1 MDDETPE
8 ATAEADTDE
17 TAEGGTTEDTAD
29 QAIEQTGEDTTEAST
44 ETDRTIRKLR
54 KEAATLRD
62 RAKAAEARAA
72 RTTSLAARLHTELV
86 RASGKLADPAD
97 FPYNPDADL
106 LDDPEAF
113 NQAIDE
119 FVEAKPHLRSRTPK
133 GDVGQGN
140 RGKAEEPVNLL
151 NILKSYV

>member
-1 MDDETPE
+1 MDNE
-8 ATAEADTDE
+8 AEVTTGAADE
-17 TAEGGTTEDTAD
+17 TAEEIVTEAATTEETAE
-29 QAIEQTGEDTTEAST
+29 ATEGGADT
-44 ETDRTIRKLR
+44 ETDRNVRKLR
-54 KEAATLRD
+54 KEAATLRE
-62 RAKAAEARAA
+62 RAKAAEARAT
-72 RTTSLAARLHTELV
+72 RTDSLAARLHTELV
-86 RASGKLADPAD
+86 RASGKLADPHD

-140 RGKAEEPVNLL
+140 RGTANEPL
-151 NILKSYV
+151 NFHQILKQFV

>member
-1 MDDETPE
+1 MDTGTPE
-8 ATAEADTDE
+8 TEAAPAEAATADEAAEVTAAEDADT
-17 TAEGGTTEDTAD
+17 AEDTA
-29 QAIEQTGEDTTEAST
+29 TGD
-44 ETDRTIRKLR
+44 TDRATKKLR
-54 KEAATLRD
+54 KENATLRE

-72 RTTSLAARLHTELV
+72 RTDSLAARLHTELV
-86 RASGKLADPAD
+86 RATGKLADPAD

-119 FVEAKPHLRSRTPK
+119 LLEAKPHLKSRVPK

-140 RGKAEEPVNLL
+140 RGTTHEPVNFHQ
-151 NILKSYV
+151 ILKQFV

>member
-1 MDDETPE
+1 MDDETTTTEVTE
-8 ATAEADTDE
+8 AVTDE
-17 TAEGGTTEDTAD
+17 TAEDTEQTTGDTTEDTTVNSD
-29 QAIEQTGEDTTEAST
+29 P
-44 ETDRTIRKLR
+44 DRATKKLR
-54 KEAATLRD
+54 KENATLRE

-72 RTTSLAARLHTELV
+72 RTDSLAARLHTELV

-119 FVEAKPHLRSRTPK
+119 FVEAKPHLRSRTPR

-140 RGKAEEPVNLL
+140 RGNGEEPVNLM
-151 NILKSYV
+151 NILKTYV

>member
-8 ATAEADTDE
+8 VTLEAIPDE
-17 TAEGGTTEDTAD
+17 TAEDTATEDTGEA
-29 QAIEQTGEDTTEAST
+29 EDTAVITDA
-44 ETDRTIRKLR
+44 DRTLRKLR
-54 KEAATLRD
+54 KENAGLRE

-72 RTTSLAARLHTELV
+72 RTDSLAARLHTAQV
-86 RASGKLADPAD
+86 AATGKLADPAD

-106 LDDPEAF
+106 LDDSEAF

-119 FVEAKPHLRSRTPK
+119 FLEAKPHLRSRTPR

-140 RGKAEEPVNLL
+140 RGKPEEPVNFL
-151 NILKSYV
+151 NILKTYV

>member
-1 MDDETPE
+1 MDDETPAAEVTE
-8 ATAEADTDE
+8 AVTDDTAEDTEQPTGD
-17 TAEGGTTEDTAD
+17 TTEDNTVISDAD
-29 QAIEQTGEDTTEAST
+29 RATK
-44 ETDRTIRKLR
+44 KLR
-54 KEAATLRD
+54 KENATLRE

-72 RTTSLAARLHTELV
+72 RTDSLAARLHAELV

-119 FVEAKPHLRSRTPK
+119 LLEAKPHLRSRTPR

-140 RGKAEEPVNLL
+140 RGKAEEPVNLM
-151 NILKSYV
+151 NILKGYV